1 MVISLSL
8 LIHLLKYRKYSSVLT
23 LVFALLVCTDDHI
36 LRERLTELAKDA
48 ERKKA
53 LKDVANDNTKEKSR
67 ATEAT
72 EKKAQSLEKARQV
85 VENGRA
91 EVENRLEGVELKLV
105 EANSLN
111 LALVNQIADLKAAL
125 EACENK

>member
-1 MVISLSL
+1 M
-8 LIHLLKYRKYSSVLT
+8 T
-23 LVFALLVCTDDHI
+23 HI
-36 LRERLTELAKDA
+36 LSERLTELAKDA

-67 ATEAT
+67 AIEAT
-72 EKKAQSLEKARQV
+72 EKKAQSSEKARQV
-85 VENGRA
+85 VEKGRA
-91 EVENRLEGVELKLV
+91 EVKSWLEGVELKRA

-111 LALVNQIADLKAAL
+111 LALANQIADLKVVL